1 MLKIIQHKIFLL
13 ACGTIVSVSAYAQQ
27 NLKLTYN
34 KPAENWNEALPIG
47 NGRLGAMVF
56 GGAIQ
61 EHLQLNEE
69 TIWAGEPGNNIPKNT
84 FDSIQKVRRLI
95 NENQFE
101 KAQDLTNKTFPRQA
115 PKNLNYGMPYQTMGD
130 LFLDFKGHENF
141 KNYTRNLD
149 IEKAIS
155 TVSYEVNGVI
165 FKREIFSSFA
175 DNVII
180 LKLSSNKKGSL
191 NFSINAS
198 TPHKINSI
206 FTEKNQLV
214 INGTSGS
221 VDNKIGKVKFK
232 TVAVPVLKGGKL
244 TSTKDKLE
252 ISNADEVIIY
262 VSIAT
267 NFKKYNDLSAN
278 PDARVSDYLNK
289 ALSKKY
295 NDELKAHVKKYQKY
309 FKRVSLN
316 LGTTE
321 QSKKTTDV
329 RIKEFGTSSDP
340 DLVALYF
347 QFGRYLLISSSQ
359 QGTQPAN
366 LQGIWNYQLN
376 PSWDSKYTV
385 NINTEMNYWPAEN
398 TNLSE
403 MHEPLFDMIQDL
415 SVTGQESAKEMYK
428 ARGWNMHHNTDLW
441 RITGVV
447 DGGFYGM
454 WPMGGA
460 WLTQHVWNHY
470 LYTGDKEFLKKNY
483 DALKGCALFYLD
495 VLQQDSSKKY
505 LVVSPSMSPEN
516 KYFKNVS
523 ITAGTTMDNQ
533 LVFDVFNNFINAS
546 KILNQDKNLSKEIK
560 IALSK
565 LPPMQIGQH
574 AQLQEWLTDMDRTDD
589 KHRHISHLYG
599 LFPSGQISPFRNP
612 DLAESA
618 KNSMIYRGD
627 KSTGW
632 SMGWKVN
639 WWARLLDGNRAFK
652 LISDQLTPAPMETQ
666 GQSGGTYPNLLDAH
680 PPFQIDGNFGCT
692 SGIAEMLLQSYDG
705 YIYLLPALP
714 DALPN
719 GSVKGLKARGGF
731 EIDMDWKNSKLTKL
745 NVKSTLGGNARI
757 RIAKD
762 LKLVTSRTSATNL
775 KKSTVN
781 TETQLMLAKGE
792 NSNEYYQ
799 VNSIKIPLKSNK
811 AELKNFP
818 VPETK
823 MFDFKTEKGG
833 IYLFTSY

>member
-1 MLKIIQHKIFLL
+1 MLKFIQYKIFSI
-13 ACGTIVSVSAYAQQ
+13 AFVSVFSVSVQAQQ
-27 NLKLTYN
+27 SLKLMYH

-47 NGRLGAMVF
+47 NGKLGAMVY
-56 GGAIQ
+56 GGASQ

-69 TIWAGEPGNNIPKNT
+69 TIWAGEPGNNVLKNT
-84 FDSIQKVRRLI
+84 FDSIQKIRKLL
-95 NENQFE
+95 NENKFQE
-101 KAQDLTNKTFPRQA
+101 AQNVSNRTYPRQA
-115 PKNLNYGMPYQTMGD
+115 PKDLNYGMPYQTMGD
-130 LFLDFKGHENF
+130 LFLNFKGHENF
-141 KNYTRNLD
+141 KNYTRTLD
-149 IEKAIS
+149 IEKAVS
-155 TVSYEVNGVI
+155 TVSYEVNGVT

-175 DNVII
+175 DHVIMI
-180 LKLSSNKKGSL
+180 KLSSSKKGSL

-198 TPHKINSI
+198 TPHLQKSI

-214 INGTSGS
+214 VSGTSGS
-221 VDNKIGKVKFK
+221 VDNKTGKINFK
-232 TVAVPVLKGGKL
+232 TVTIPVLKGGKL
-244 TSTKDKLE
+244 TSTKDQLD
-252 ISNADEVIIY
+252 ITGADEVVIY

-278 PDARVSDYLNK
+278 PDARVSEYLK
-289 ALSKKY
+289 SALTKKY
-295 NDELKAHVKKYQKY
+295 DTELKAHIEKYQKY
-309 FKRVSLN
+309 FNRVSLD
-316 LGTTE
+316 LGTTG
-321 QSKKTTDV
+321 QAKKTTDL
-329 RIKEFGTSSDP
+329 RIKEFGNSKDP

-359 QGTQPAN
+359 PGTQPAN

-376 PSWDSKYTV
+376 PAWDSKYTV

-415 SVTGQESAKEMYK
+415 SVTGQESAREMYH

-441 RITGVV
+441 RITGIV

-460 WLTQHVWNHY
+460 WLTQHLWNHY
-470 LYTGDKEFLKKNY
+470 LYTGDKEFLKKY
-483 DALKGCALFYLD
+483 YTALKGCALFYLD
-495 VLQQDSSKKY
+495 VLQQDPTKKY

-516 KYFKNVS
+516 TYMKSVG
-523 ITAGTTMDNQ
+523 ITSGTTMDNQ
-533 LVFDVFNNFINAS
+533 LVFDVFNNFIHAS
-546 KILNQDKNLSKEIK
+546 KILNEDQSLSDEVQS
-560 IALSK
+560 ALK
-565 LPPMQIGQH
+565 QLPPMQIGQH
-574 AQLQEWLTDMDRTDD
+574 AQLQEWLEDRDRTDD

-612 DLAESA
+612 DLTEAA
-618 KNSMIYRGD
+618 KNSLIYRGD

-652 LISDQLTPAPMETQ
+652 LISDQLTPAPMEGK

-705 YIYLLPALP
+705 CLYILPALP

-731 EIDMDWKNSKLTKL
+731 EVDIDWKDSKLTKL
-745 NVKSTLGGNARI
+745 VVKSALGGNARI
-757 RIAKD
+757 RI
-762 LKLVTSRTSATNL
+762 SRDTPIRTKANL
-775 KKSTVN
+775 
-781 TETQLMLAKGE
+781 QLARGE
-792 NSNEYYQ
+792 NPNEYYQ
-799 VNSIKIPLKSNK
+799 VNSIKTPLISEK
-811 AELKNFP
+811 AQLKGYP
-818 VPETK
+818 VPQTHV
-823 MFDFKTEKGG
+823 FDFETEKGG
-833 IYLFTSY
+833 TYIFLGK

>member
-13 ACGTIVSVSAYAQQ
+13 AFGTLISVVTQGQ

-34 KPAENWNEALPIG
+34 KPAESWNEALPIG
-47 NGRLGAMVF
+47 NGELGVMVF
-56 GGAIQ
+56 GGVSQ

-69 TIWAGEPGNNIPKNT
+69 TIWAGEPGNNVPKNT
-84 FDSIQKVRRLI
+84 FDSIQKIRKLLDQG
-95 NENQFE
+95 QFE
-101 KAQDLTNKTFPRQA
+101 EAQNLSNKTYPRNA

-141 KNYTRNLD
+141 QHYSRTLD

-155 TVSYEVNGVI
+155 TVSYEVNGVT
-165 FKREIFSSFA
+165 FKREIFTSFA
-175 DNVII
+175 SNVAVI
-180 LKLSSNKKGSL
+180 KLSSSKKGSL

-198 TPHKINSI
+198 TPHLTKSI

-221 VDNKIGKVKFK
+221 VDNKIGKINFK
-232 TVAVPVLKGGKL
+232 MVAFPVLKGGKL
-244 TSTKDKLE
+244 TSIENQLYV
-252 ISNADEVIIY
+252 SGADEVVIY

-267 NFKKYNDLSAN
+267 NFKKYNDISGN
-278 PDARVSDYLNK
+278 PDVKVSEYLK
-289 ALSKKY
+289 SALSKKY
-295 NDELKAHVKKYQKY
+295 DAELKAHIQKYQKY
-309 FKRVSLN
+309 FNRVSLN
-316 LGTTE
+316 LGTTG
-321 QSKKTTDV
+321 QAKKTTDV
-329 RIKEFGTSSDP
+329 RIKEFAHSKDP

-359 QGTQPAN
+359 PGTQPAN

-376 PSWDSKYTV
+376 PAWDSKYTV

-415 SVTGQESAKEMYK
+415 SVTGQESAKEMYH

-441 RITGVV
+441 RITGIV

-460 WLTQHVWNHY
+460 WLTQHLWNHY
-470 LYTGDKEFLKKNY
+470 LYTGDKEFLKKY
-483 DALKGCALFYLD
+483 YLPLKGSALFYLD
-495 VLQQDSSKKY
+495 ILQQDPSQKY

-516 KYFKNVS
+516 TYRKSVG

-546 KILNQDKNLSKEIK
+546 KILNEDKNLSDEVKS
-560 IALSK
+560 ALNN

-574 AQLQEWLTDMDRTDD
+574 AQLQEWLKDMDRTDD

-612 DLAESA
+612 DLTEAA

-639 WWARLLDGNRAFK
+639 WWARLLDGNQAFK
-652 LISDQLTPAPMETQ
+652 LISDQLSPVSMDAKD
-666 GQSGGTYPNLLDAH
+666 QSGGTYPNLLDAH

-705 YIYLLPALP
+705 YLYILPALP

-731 EIDMDWKNSKLTKL
+731 EVDIEWKNYKLTKL
-745 NVKSTLGGNARI
+745 VVKSVLGGNARI
-757 RIAKD
+757 RIARD
-762 LKLVTSRTSATNL
+762 IQLKSKISLTSAT
-775 KKSTVN
+775 
-781 TETQLMLAKGE
+781 GE
-792 NSNEYYQ
+792 NSNSYYQ
-799 VNSIKIPLKSNK
+799 VNAIKTPLVSDK
-811 AELKNFP
+811 AELKGFSI
-818 VPETK
+818 PETQV
-823 MFDFKTEKGG
+823 FDFDTVKGVT
-833 IYLFTSY
+833 YTFESK

>member
-13 ACGTIVSVSAYAQQ
+13 AFGTIISVSVHAQQ
-27 NLKLTYN
+27 NLKLIYN

-56 GGAIQ
+56 GGASK

-69 TIWAGEPGNNIPKNT
+69 TIWAGEPGNNVPKNT
-84 FDSIQKVRRLI
+84 FDSIQKIRRLL
-95 NENQFE
+95 NESKFQE
-101 KAQDLTNKTFPRQA
+101 AQNVSNRTYPRQA
-115 PKNLNYGMPYQTMGD
+115 PKDLNYGMPYQTMGD
-130 LFLDFKGHENF
+130 LFLDFKDHENF
-141 KNYTRNLD
+141 KNYNRTLD
-149 IEKAIS
+149 IEKAVS
-155 TVSYEVNGVI
+155 TVSYDVNGVI

-180 LKLSSNKKGSL
+180 IKLSSSKKGNL

-198 TPHKINSI
+198 TPHLQKSI
-206 FTEKNQLV
+206 FTENNQLV
-214 INGTSGS
+214 INGTNSS
-221 VDNKIGKVKFK
+221 VANKTGKINFK
-232 TVAVPVLKGGKL
+232 TVAFPVLKGGKL
-244 TSTKDKLE
+244 TSSKDKLE
-252 ISNADEVIIY
+252 ISGADEVVIY
-262 VSIAT
+262 ISIAT
-267 NFKKYNDLSAN
+267 NFKKYNDLSAS
-278 PDARVSDYLNK
+278 PDKRVSDYLQS
-289 ALSKKY
+289 ALNKKY
-295 NDELKAHVKKYQKY
+295 DAELKAHIEKYQKY
-309 FKRVSLN
+309 FKRVSLD

-321 QSKKTTDV
+321 QAKKTTDI

-359 QGTQPAN
+359 PGTQPAN
-366 LQGIWNYQLN
+366 LQGIWNYQLH
-376 PSWDSKYTV
+376 PAWDSKYTV

-403 MHEPLFDMIQDL
+403 MHGPLFDMIQDL
-415 SVTGQESAKEMYK
+415 SVTGQESAKEMYH

-441 RITGVV
+441 RITGIV

-460 WLTQHVWNHY
+460 WLTQHIWNHY

-483 DALKGCALFYLD
+483 AALKGCALFYLD
-495 VLQQDSSKKY
+495 VLQQDPTKQY

-516 KYFKNVS
+516 TYMKDVG

-546 KILNQDKNLSKEIK
+546 KILNEEQNLSYEVKL
-560 IALSK
+560 ALNK
-565 LPPMQIGQH
+565 LPPMQIGQY
-574 AQLQEWLTDMDRTDD
+574 AQLQEWLKDMDRTDD

-612 DLAESA
+612 DLTEAA
-618 KNSMIYRGD
+618 KNSMTYRGD

-652 LISDQLTPAPMETQ
+652 LISDQLTPAPIDNKGE
-666 GQSGGTYPNLLDAH
+666 SGGTYPNLLDAH

-705 YIYLLPALP
+705 YLYILPALP

-731 EIDMDWKNSKLTKL
+731 EIDIDWKNAQLTKL
-745 NVKSTLGGNARI
+745 VVKSTLGGNARI
-757 RIAKD
+757 RIAKGIA
-762 LKLVTSRTSATNL
+762 LKSKTNVKPAT
-775 KKSTVN
+775 
-781 TETQLMLAKGE
+781 GE
-792 NSNEYYQ
+792 NPNEYYQ
-799 VNSIKIPLKSNK
+799 INSIKTPLVSEK
-811 AELKNFP
+811 AQLKGYP
-818 VPETK
+818 VPETQV
-823 MFDFKTEKGG
+823 FDLSTEKGG
-833 IYLFTSY
+833 IYIFEGK

>member
-1 MLKIIQHKIFLL
+1 MLKLIQHKIFLL
-13 ACGTIVSVSAYAQQ
+13 ACGTVISVSIQAQQ

-47 NGRLGAMVF
+47 NGKLGAMVF
-56 GGAIQ
+56 GGASQ

-69 TIWAGEPGNNIPKNT
+69 TIWAGEPGNNVPKNT
-84 FDSIQKVRRLI
+84 LDSIQKIRKLL
-95 NENQFE
+95 NESKFQE
-101 KAQDLTNKTFPRQA
+101 AQNVSNRTYPRQA
-115 PKNLNYGMPYQTMGD
+115 PKDLNYGMPYQTMGD
-130 LFLDFKGHENF
+130 LFLDFKGHESF
-141 KNYTRNLD
+141 KNYKRTLD
-149 IEKAIS
+149 IEKAVS
-155 TVSYEVNGVI
+155 TVSYEVNGAT

-175 DNVII
+175 DNVIMI
-180 LKLSSNKKGSL
+180 KLSSSKKGSL

-198 TPHKINSI
+198 TPHLQKSI
-206 FTEKNQLV
+206 FTDKNQLV

-221 VDNKIGKVKFK
+221 VDNKIGKINFK
-232 TVAVPVLKGGKL
+232 TVTFPVLKGGKI
-244 TSTKDKLE
+244 TSSKDQLA
-252 ISNADEVIIY
+252 ISGADEVVIY

-267 NFKKYNDLSAN
+267 NFKKYNDLSGN
-278 PDARVSDYLNK
+278 PDARVSEYLQSALNK
-289 ALSKKY
+289 KY
-295 NDELKAHVKKYQKY
+295 DAELKAHIEKYQKY
-309 FKRVSLN
+309 FNRVSLN

-321 QSKKTTDV
+321 QAKKTTNI
-329 RIKEFGTSSDP
+329 RIKEFGTSNDP

-376 PSWDSKYTV
+376 PAWDSKYTV

-415 SVTGQESAKEMYK
+415 SVTGQESAKEIYH

-441 RITGVV
+441 RITGIV

-460 WLTQHVWNHY
+460 WLTQHIWNHY

-483 DALKGCALFYLD
+483 EALKGCALFYLD
-495 VLQQDSSKKY
+495 VLQQDPSKQY

-516 KYFKNVS
+516 TYMKGVG

-546 KILNQDKNLSKEIK
+546 KILNEDKNLSDEVKS
-560 IALSK
+560 ALNK

-574 AQLQEWLTDMDRTDD
+574 AQLQEWLKDIDRTDD

-612 DLAESA
+612 DLTEAA
-618 KNSMIYRGD
+618 KNSMTYRGD

-652 LISDQLTPAPMETQ
+652 LISDQLTPAPMETK

-705 YIYLLPALP
+705 YLYILPALP

-719 GSVKGLKARGGF
+719 GSIKGLKARGGF
-731 EIDMDWKNSKLTKL
+731 EIDIDWKNTKL
-745 NVKSTLGGNARI
+745 AKLVIKSTLGGNARI
-757 RIAKD
+757 RIAKEIN
-762 LKLVTSRTSATNL
+762 LKSKTNL
-775 KKSTVN
+775 KP
-781 TETQLMLAKGE
+781 AKGE

-799 VNSIKIPLKSNK
+799 VNAIKTPLISEK
-811 AELKNFP
+811 AQLKGYP
-818 VPETK
+818 VPETQA
-823 MFDFKTEKGG
+823 FDFDTEKGKTY
-833 IYLFTSY
+833 IFEVK

>member
-13 ACGTIVSVSAYAQQ
+13 VCGTVISVSVQAQQ

-47 NGRLGAMVF
+47 NGRLGAMIF
-56 GGAIQ
+56 GGASQ

-84 FDSIQKVRRLI
+84 FDSIQKIRKLL
-95 NENQFE
+95 NESKFE
-101 KAQDLTNKTFPRQA
+101 EAQNLSNRTYPRQA
-115 PKNLNYGMPYQTMGD
+115 PKDLNYGMPYQTMGD
-130 LFLDFKGHENF
+130 LFLNFKGHENF
-141 KNYTRNLD
+141 KNYNRTLD
-149 IEKAIS
+149 IEKAVS
-155 TVSYEVNGVI
+155 TVSYEVNGVT

-180 LKLSSNKKGSL
+180 IKLSSGKKGSL

-198 TPHKINSI
+198 TPHLQKSI
-206 FTEKNQLV
+206 FTENNQLV
-214 INGTSGS
+214 INGTSS
-221 VDNKIGKVKFK
+221 SKDNKTGKINFK
-232 TVAVPVLKGGKL
+232 TIAFPVLKGGKL
-244 TSTKDKLE
+244 TSSKDKLE
-252 ISNADEVIIY
+252 ISGADKVVIY

-278 PDARVSDYLNK
+278 PGARVSEYLQSVLNK
-289 ALSKKY
+289 KY
-295 NDELKAHVKKYQKY
+295 DTELKAHIEQYQKY
-309 FKRVSLN
+309 FKRVSLD

-321 QSKKTTDV
+321 QAKKTTDL
-329 RIKEFGTSSDP
+329 RIKEFGTSNDP

-347 QFGRYLLISSSQ
+347 QFGRYLLISSSRP
-359 QGTQPAN
+359 GTQPAN

-376 PSWDSKYTV
+376 PAWDSKYTV

-415 SVTGQESAKEMYK
+415 SVTGQESAKEMYH

-441 RITGVV
+441 RITGIV

-470 LYTGDKEFLKKNY
+470 LYSGDKDFLKKNY
-483 DALKGCALFYLD
+483 EALKGCALFYLD
-495 VLQQDSSKKY
+495 VLQQDPSQQY

-516 KYFKNVS
+516 TYVKNVGV
-523 ITAGTTMDNQ
+523 TAGTTMDNQ

-546 KILNQDKNLSKEIK
+546 KILNKDQNLSDQIQS
-560 IALSK
+560 ALGK

-574 AQLQEWLTDMDRTDD
+574 AQLQEWLKDMDKTDD

-599 LFPSGQISPFRNP
+599 LFPSGQISPLRNP
-612 DLAESA
+612 DLAEAA

-652 LISDQLTPAPMETQ
+652 LISDQLSPAPLDNKGE
-666 GQSGGTYPNLLDAH
+666 SGGTYPNLLDAH

-705 YIYLLPALP
+705 YLYILPALP
-714 DALPN
+714 DTLPD

-731 EIDMDWKNSKLTKL
+731 EIDIDWKNSKLTKL
-745 NVKSTLGGNARI
+745 VVRSALGGNARI
-757 RIAKD
+757 RLAKD
-762 LKLVTSRTSATNL
+762 IKFQSKTNW
-775 KKSTVN
+775 
-781 TETQLMLAKGE
+781 QLAKGE
-792 NSNEYYQ
+792 NPNGYYQ
-799 VNSIKIPLKSNK
+799 TNTIKKPLVSEK
-811 AELKNFP
+811 AQLKGFD
-818 VPETK
+818 VPETQI
-823 MFDFKTEKGG
+823 FDFNTKKGG
-833 IYLFTSY
+833 TYTFEVK

>member
-1 MLKIIQHKIFLL
+1 MLKIIQHKILLL
-13 ACGTIVSVSAYAQQ
+13 ACGTVISISVNAQQ
-27 NLKLTYN
+27 NLKLTYD

-47 NGRLGAMVF
+47 NGKLGAMIF
-56 GGAIQ
+56 GGTAQ

-84 FDSIQKVRRLI
+84 FDSIQKIRKLL
-95 NENQFE
+95 NESQFE
-101 KAQDLTNKTFPRQA
+101 EAQAVSNRTYPRQA

-130 LFLDFKGHENF
+130 LFINFKGHENF
-141 KNYTRNLD
+141 THYQRTLD
-149 IEKAIS
+149 IEKAVS
-155 TVSYEVNGVI
+155 TVTYKVKGVKY
-165 FKREIFSSFA
+165 KREIFSSLV

-180 LKLSSNKKGSL
+180 IKLTSSKRANL

-198 TPHKINSI
+198 SPHLQKAI
-206 FTEKNQLV
+206 FTQSNQLI

-221 VDNKIGKVKFK
+221 VDNKIGKIKFK
-232 TVAVPVLKGGKL
+232 TVAVPVIRGGKVTSSKDRL
-244 TSTKDKLE
+244 T
-252 ISNADEVIIY
+252 ISGADEVMIY
-262 VSIAT
+262 VSTAT
-267 NFKKYNDLSAN
+267 NFKKYDDLSDN
-278 PDARVSDYLNK
+278 PHTKVAEYLNK
-289 ALSKKY
+289 ALKKNY
-295 NDELKAHVKKYQKY
+295 NEELKAHIEKYQKY
-309 FKRVSLN
+309 FNRVSLN
-316 LGTTE
+316 LGKTD
-321 QSKKTTDV
+321 QIKKTTDV
-329 RIKEFGTSSDP
+329 RIREFGTSSDP

-359 QGTQPAN
+359 QGSQPAN

-376 PSWDSKYTV
+376 PAWDSKYTV

-415 SVTGQESAKEMYK
+415 SMTGQESAKEMYH

-441 RITGVV
+441 RITGIV

-470 LYTGDKEFLKKNY
+470 LYTGDKEFLQKNY
-483 DALKGCALFYLD
+483 EALKGCALFYLD
-495 VLQQDSSKKY
+495 VLQPDPSGKY

-516 KYFKNVS
+516 TYLKGVG

-546 KILNQDKNLSKEIK
+546 RILNEDQTLSDEVKT
-560 IALSK
+560 ALDK

-574 AQLQEWLTDMDRTDD
+574 AQLQEWLQDMDKTTD

-612 DLAESA
+612 DLTEAA
-618 KNSMIYRGD
+618 KNSMTYRGD

-652 LISDQLTPAPMETQ
+652 LISDQLTPAPMETK

-705 YIYLLPALP
+705 CLYILPALP
-714 DALPN
+714 EALPN
-719 GSVKGLKARGGF
+719 GSIKGLKARGGF
-731 EIDMDWKNSKLTKL
+731 EIDIDWEDSKLSKL
-745 NVKSTLGGNARI
+745 VIKSTLGGNARI
-757 RIAKD
+757 RVAKD
-762 LKLVTSRTSATNL
+762 IQFKSKL
-775 KKSTVN
+775 
-781 TETQLMLAKGE
+781 TEASGE
-792 NSNEYYQ
+792 NPNEYYQ
-799 VNSIKIPLKSNK
+799 VNTIKTPLISEK
-811 AELKNFP
+811 AELIGYV
-818 VPETK
+818 VPETQI
-823 MFDFKTEKGG
+823 FDVDTKAGKTYTFSVK
-833 IYLFTSY
+833 

>member
-1 MLKIIQHKIFLL
+1 MFKIIQHKILLL
-13 ACGTIVSVSAYAQQ
+13 ACGTIISVSVQAQQ
-27 NLKLTYN
+27 NLKLIYN
-34 KPAENWNEALPIG
+34 RPAENWNEALPIG
-47 NGRLGAMVF
+47 NGKLGAMVF
-56 GGAIQ
+56 GGASQ

-69 TIWAGEPGNNIPKNT
+69 TIWAGEPGNNVPKNT
-84 FDSIQKVRRLI
+84 FDSIQEIRRLL
-95 NENQFE
+95 NDGQFE
-101 KAQDLTNKTFPRQA
+101 EAQNVSNRTYPRQA
-115 PKNLNYGMPYQTMGD
+115 PKDLNYGMPYQTMGD

-141 KNYTRNLD
+141 KNYKRTLD

-155 TVSYEVNGVI
+155 TVSYEVNGVT

-180 LKLSSNKKGSL
+180 IKLSSSKKGSL
-191 NFSINAS
+191 HFCINAS
-198 TPHKINSI
+198 TPHLQKSI
-206 FTEKNQLV
+206 FTDKNQLV

-221 VDNKIGKVKFK
+221 VDNKTGKINFK
-232 TVAVPVLKGGKL
+232 TVAFPVLKGGKL
-244 TSTKDKLE
+244 TSSKDKLD
-252 ISNADEVIIY
+252 ISGADEVVIY

-267 NFKKYNDLSAN
+267 NFKKYNDISAN
-278 PDARVSDYLNK
+278 PDARVSEYLQS

-295 NDELKAHVKKYQKY
+295 DTELKAHIEKYQKY
-309 FKRVSLN
+309 FKRVNLN

-321 QSKKTTDV
+321 QAKKTTDT
-329 RIKEFGTSSDP
+329 RIKEFGTSDDP

-376 PSWDSKYTV
+376 PAWDSKYTV

-403 MHEPLFDMIQDL
+403 MHEPLFEMIQDL
-415 SVTGQESAKEMYK
+415 SVTGQESAKEMYH
-428 ARGWNMHHNTDLW
+428 ARGWNVHHNTDLW
-441 RITGVV
+441 RITGIV

-460 WLTQHVWNHY
+460 WLTQHIWNHY
-470 LYTGDKEFLKKNY
+470 LYTGNKDFLKKNY
-483 DALKGCALFYLD
+483 QVLKGCALFYLD
-495 VLQQDSSKKY
+495 VLQQDPSKQY

-516 KYFKNVS
+516 TYMKGVG

-546 KILNQDKNLSKEIK
+546 KILNEDINLSDKVKSALKK
-560 IALSK
+560 I
-565 LPPMQIGQH
+565 PPMQIGQH
-574 AQLQEWLTDMDRTDD
+574 TQLQEWLKDMDRTDD
-589 KHRHISHLYG
+589 QHRHISHLYG

-612 DLAESA
+612 ELAEAA

-652 LISDQLTPAPMETQ
+652 LISDQLSPAPLEAK

-692 SGIAEMLLQSYDG
+692 SGITEMLLQSYDG
-705 YIYLLPALP
+705 YIYILPALP

-731 EIDMDWKNSKLTKL
+731 EIDIDWKNSKLTKL
-745 NVKSTLGGNARI
+745 VIKSALGGNARI
-757 RIAKD
+757 RIAKEIN
-762 LKLVTSRTSATNL
+762 LKSETNL
-775 KKSTVN
+775 KP
-781 TETQLMLAKGE
+781 AKGE

-799 VNSIKIPLKSNK
+799 VNTIKTPLISEK
-811 AELKNFP
+811 AQLKGYAD
-818 VPETK
+818 PETQV
-823 MFDFKTEKGG
+823 FDFNTEKGG
-833 IYLFTSY
+833 TYTFEVK

>member
-1 MLKIIQHKIFLL
+1 MTSSKIAFFIV
-13 ACGTIVSVSAYAQQ
+13 GTLISISVNAQQ
-27 NLKLTYN
+27 NLKLTYS

-47 NGRLGAMVF
+47 NGKLGAMVF
-56 GGAIQ
+56 GGVIQ

-69 TIWAGEPGNNIPKNT
+69 TIWAGEPGNNVPKNT
-84 FDSIQKVRRLI
+84 FDSIQKIRKLL
-95 NENQFE
+95 NENKFE
-101 KAQDLTNKTFPRQA
+101 DAQNLSNKTYPRQA
-115 PKNLNYGMPYQTMGD
+115 PKDLNYGMPYQTMGD

-141 KNYTRNLD
+141 KNYYRTLD
-149 IEKAIS
+149 IEKAIT
-155 TVSYEVNGVI
+155 TVSYEAEGAT
-165 FKREIFSSFA
+165 FRREIFSSLA

-180 LKLSSNKKGSL
+180 IKLSSSKKGSL
-191 NFSINAS
+191 SFNINAS
-198 TPHKINSI
+198 SPHLKKSI
-206 FTEKNQLV
+206 FTEKNQLA

-221 VDNKIGKVKFK
+221 ADNKTGKINFK
-232 TVAVPVLKGGKL
+232 TVVLPVLKGGKL
-244 TSTKDKLE
+244 SSEENQLQ
-252 ISNADEVIIY
+252 ISGADEVVIY

-267 NFKKYNDLSAN
+267 NFKKYNDLTGN
-278 PDARVSDYLNK
+278 PDARVSDYLK
-289 ALSKKY
+289 SALNKKY
-295 NDELKAHVKKYQKY
+295 DAELKAHIEKYQKY
-309 FKRVSLN
+309 FKRVSLDF
-316 LGTTE
+316 GTTD
-321 QSKKTTDV
+321 QAKKTTDI

-359 QGTQPAN
+359 PGTQPAN

-376 PSWDSKYTV
+376 PAWNSKYTV

-403 MHEPLFDMIQDL
+403 MHEPLFDMIEDL
-415 SVTGQESAKEMYK
+415 AVTGQESAKKMYH

-441 RITGVV
+441 RITGIV

-470 LYTGDKEFLKKNY
+470 LYTGDKAFLKKHY
-483 DALKGCALFYLD
+483 DALKGATLFYLD
-495 VLQQDSSKKY
+495 VLQPDPSRQY
-505 LVVSPSMSPEN
+505 LVISPSMSPEN
-516 KYFKNVS
+516 TYMKSVG

-546 KILNQDKNLSKEIK
+546 KALNKDEKLSDEVKL
-560 IALSK
+560 ALSK

-574 AQLQEWLTDMDRTDD
+574 GQLQEWLKDMDRTND

-599 LFPSGQISPFRNP
+599 LFPSGQISPFRNA
-612 DLAESA
+612 DLAEAA

-652 LISDQLTPAPMETQ
+652 LISDQLTPAPMESK

-705 YIYLLPALP
+705 YLYLLPALP

-745 NVKSTLGGNARI
+745 SMKSTLGGNARI
-757 RIAKD
+757 RIANDIQLQSK
-762 LKLVTSRTSATNL
+762 
-775 KKSTVN
+775 
-781 TETQLMLAKGE
+781 TQLNLAKGE
-792 NSNEYYQ
+792 NPNKYYE
-799 VNSIKIPLKSNK
+799 VNSIKNPLKSDD
-811 AELKNFP
+811 AEMKGFQ
-818 VPETK
+818 VKETQL
-823 MFDFKTEKGG
+823 FDFATEKGKTY
-833 IYLFTSY
+833 IFEVR

>member
-1 MLKIIQHKIFLL
+1 MHYLKSGTLITLAFLS
-13 ACGTIVSVSAYAQQ
+13 GFSALQAQQ
-27 NLKLTYN
+27 NLKLFYN

-47 NGRLGAMVF
+47 NGKLGAMVY

-69 TIWAGEPGNNIPKNT
+69 TIWAGEPGNNVPKNT
-84 FDSIQKVRRLI
+84 FDSIQKIRKLL
-95 NENQFE
+95 NENQFQE
-101 KAQDLTNKTFPRQA
+101 AQNVSNRTYPRQA

-141 KNYTRNLD
+141 KNYNRSLD

-155 TVSYEVNGVI
+155 TVSYEVNGVK
-165 FKREIFSSFA
+165 FTREIFSSFA
-175 DNVII
+175 DNVIMI
-180 LKLSSNKKGSL
+180 KLSSSKKGSL
-191 NFSINAS
+191 HFSINAS

-214 INGTSGS
+214 INGTSS
-221 VDNKIGKVKFK
+221 AIDNKEGKINFK

-244 TSTKDKLE
+244 TSSKDKLE
-252 ISNADEVIIY
+252 ITDADEVIIY

-267 NFKKYNDLSAN
+267 NFKKYNDLSGN
-278 PDARVSDYLNK
+278 PDARVSEHLNS
-289 ALSKKY
+289 ALHKKY
-295 NDELKAHVKKYQKY
+295 AAELKSHVEKYQKY
-309 FKRVSLN
+309 FKRVSLD
-316 LGTTE
+316 LGSNA

-329 RIKEFGTSSDP
+329 RIKEFGKTSDP

-359 QGTQPAN
+359 PGTQPAN

-376 PSWDSKYTV
+376 PAWDSKYTV

-415 SVTGQESAKEMYK
+415 SVTGQESAKEMYH

-441 RITGVV
+441 RITGIV

-460 WLTQHVWNHY
+460 WLTQHIWNHY
-470 LYTGDKEFLKKNY
+470 LYTGDKDFLRKNY
-483 DALKGCALFYLD
+483 EILKGISLFYLD
-495 VLQQDSSKKY
+495 VLQQDPSKKY

-516 KYFKNVS
+516 TYMKGVG

-546 KILNQDKNLSKEIK
+546 KILNQDAQLSNEIK
-560 IALSK
+560 TALAK

-574 AQLQEWLTDMDRTDD
+574 AQLQEWLIDMDKTTD

-612 DLAESA
+612 DLTEAA

-652 LISDQLTPAPMETQ
+652 LISDQLSPAPMEEK
-666 GQSGGTYPNLLDAH
+666 GQAGGTYPNLLDAH

-705 YIYLLPALP
+705 YLYLLPALP

-731 EIDMDWKNSKLTKL
+731 EIDLDWKDSKLTQFTI
-745 NVKSTLGGNARI
+745 KSTLGGNARI
-757 RIAKD
+757 RIAKN
-762 LKLVTSRTSATNL
+762 LNL
-775 KKSTVN
+775 KSKTVLN
-781 TETQLMLAKGE
+781 SAKGE
-792 NSNEYYQ
+792 NTNEYYQ
-799 VNSIKIPLKSNK
+799 VNSIKNPLKSDK
-811 AELKNFP
+811 AELKGFP
-818 VPETK
+818 IPETEL
-823 MFDFKTEKGG
+823 FDFKTEKDGV
-833 IYLFTSY
+833 YRFEVK

>member
-1 MLKIIQHKIFLL
+1 MLKTIQHKIFLL
-13 ACGTIVSVSAYAQQ
+13 AFGAVISISVQAQQ

-56 GGAIQ
+56 GGASQ

-69 TIWAGEPGNNIPKNT
+69 TIWAGEPGNNVPKNT
-84 FDSIQKVRRLI
+84 FDSIQKIRRLL
-95 NENQFE
+95 NESKFE
-101 KAQDLTNKTFPRQA
+101 EAQNLSNKTYPRAA
-115 PKNLNYGMPYQTMGD
+115 PKDLNYGMPYQTMGD

-141 KNYTRNLD
+141 KNYTRTLD
-149 IEKAIS
+149 IEKALN
-155 TVSYEVNGVI
+155 TVSYEVNGVT
-165 FKREIFSSFA
+165 FKREIFSSFV
-175 DNVII
+175 DNVIVI
-180 LKLSSNKKGSL
+180 KLSSSKKGSL

-198 TPHKINSI
+198 TPHLKKSI

-214 INGTSGS
+214 ITGTSGS
-221 VDNKIGKVKFK
+221 VDNKIGKINFK

-244 TSTKDKLE
+244 TSTQDQLN
-252 ISNADEVIIY
+252 ISGADEVVIY

-267 NFKKYNDLSAN
+267 NFKKYNDISGN
-278 PDARVSDYLNK
+278 PDAKVSEYLQSVLNK
-289 ALSKKY
+289 KY
-295 NDELKAHVKKYQKY
+295 DIELKAHIEKYQKY
-309 FKRVSLN
+309 FKRVSLD

-321 QSKKTTDV
+321 QAKKTTDV
-329 RIKEFGTSSDP
+329 RIKEFATSKDP

-376 PSWDSKYTV
+376 PAWDSKYTV

-415 SVTGQESAKEMYK
+415 SVTGQESAKEMYH

-441 RITGVV
+441 RITGIV

-460 WLTQHVWNHY
+460 WLTQHLWNHY
-470 LYTGDKEFLKKNY
+470 LYTGDKEFLKKY
-483 DALKGCALFYLD
+483 YPALKGSALFYLD
-495 VLQQDSSKKY
+495 VLQQDPSKKY

-516 KYFKNVS
+516 TYMNSVG

-533 LVFDVFNNFINAS
+533 LVFDVFNNFISAS
-546 KILNQDKNLSKEIK
+546 KVLNEDKNLSDEVKTV
-560 IALSK
+560 LNK

-574 AQLQEWLTDMDRTDD
+574 AQLQEWLKDMDRTDD

-612 DLAESA
+612 DLSEAA
-618 KNSMIYRGD
+618 KNSMTYRGD

-652 LISDQLTPAPMETQ
+652 LISDQLTPAPMETK

-705 YIYLLPALP
+705 YLYILPALP
-714 DALPN
+714 NALPN
-719 GSVKGLKARGGF
+719 GNIKGLKARGGF
-731 EIDMDWKNSKLTKL
+731 EIDIEWKNSQLTKL
-745 NVKSTLGGNARI
+745 TIKSTLGGNCRI
-757 RIAKD
+757 RIAKNI
-762 LKLVTSRTSATNL
+762 NL
-775 KKSTVN
+775 KSKAQLKNST
-781 TETQLMLAKGE
+781 GE
-792 NSNEYYQ
+792 NPNEYYQ
-799 VNSIKIPLKSNK
+799 VNAIKIPLVSEK
-811 AELKNFP
+811 AELKGFP
-818 VPETK
+818 VPETR
-823 MFDFKTEKGG
+823 MFDFNTEKNKTYVFE
-833 IYLFTSY
+833 IK

>member
-13 ACGTIVSVSAYAQQ
+13 ACGTLISVSCFAQQ
-27 NLKLTYN
+27 NLKLSYN
-34 KPAENWNEALPIG
+34 KSAENWNEALPIG

-56 GGAIQ
+56 GGAVQ

-95 NENQFE
+95 NEGQFE
-101 KAQDLTNKTFPRQA
+101 KAQDLTNKTYPRQA
-115 PKNLNYGMPYQTMGD
+115 PKDLNYGMPYQTMGD

-141 KNYTRNLD
+141 KNYNRTLD
-149 IEKAIS
+149 IEKAVS
-155 TVSYEVNGVI
+155 TVSYEVNGVT

-175 DNVII
+175 DNVIMV
-180 LKLSSNKKGSL
+180 KLTSSKKGSL
-191 NFSINAS
+191 NFNINAS
-198 TPHKINSI
+198 TPHLINSI
-206 FTEKNQLV
+206 FTEKNKLV

-221 VDNKIGKVKFK
+221 VDNKAGKIKFK
-232 TVAVPVLKGGKL
+232 TVAFPVLKGGKL

-252 ISNADEVIIY
+252 IANSDEVVIY

-267 NFKKYNDLSAN
+267 NFKKYNDLSGD
-278 PDARVSDYLNK
+278 PDARVSEYLNK

-295 NDELKAHVKKYQKY
+295 NDELKAHVEKYQKY
-309 FKRVSLN
+309 FKRVSLD
-316 LGTTE
+316 LGTTD
-321 QSKKTTDV
+321 QAKKTTDI
-329 RIKEFGTSSDP
+329 RIREFGNSQEP

-376 PSWDSKYTV
+376 PAWDSKYTV

-415 SVTGQESAKEMYK
+415 SVTGQESANEMYK

-441 RITGVV
+441 RITGIV

-470 LYTGDKEFLKKNY
+470 LYSGDKEFLKKNY
-483 DALKGCALFYLD
+483 EALKGCALFYLD
-495 VLQQDSSKKY
+495 VLQQDPSKKY

-546 KILNQDKNLSKEIK
+546 KILNQDKNLSDEVQS
-560 IALSK
+560 ALSK

-574 AQLQEWLTDMDRTDD
+574 GQLQEWLTDMDKTDD

-612 DLAESA
+612 DLTAAA

-652 LISDQLTPAPMETQ
+652 LISDQLTPAPLETK

-705 YIYLLPALP
+705 SLYILPALP

-745 NVKSTLGGNARI
+745 VVKSTLGGNARI
-757 RIAKD
+757 RVAKD
-762 LKLVTSRTSATNL
+762 LNL
-775 KKSTVN
+775 KSKTN
-781 TETQLMLAKGE
+781 FALAKGE
-792 NSNEYYQ
+792 NSNEYYL
-799 VNSIKIPLKSNK
+799 VNATKMPLKSEK
-811 AELKNFP
+811 ANLQGFI
-818 VPETK
+818 VPETD
-823 MFDFKTEKGG
+823 MFDFKTKKGG
-833 IYLFTSY
+833 VYTFEIK

>member
-1 MLKIIQHKIFLL
+1 MIKNIQHKILIL
-13 ACGTIVSVSAYAQQ
+13 ACGTMISVSVQGQQ
-27 NLKLTYN
+27 NLKLNYN

-47 NGRLGAMVF
+47 NGKLGAMVF

-69 TIWAGEPGNNIPKNT
+69 TIWAGEPGNNVPKNT
-84 FDSIQKVRRLI
+84 FDSIQKVRKLI
-95 NENQFE
+95 NEGKVE
-101 KAQDLTNKTFPRQA
+101 EAQKLTNATYPRQA
-115 PKNLNYGMPYQTMGD
+115 PANLNYGMPYQTMGD

-141 KNYTRNLD
+141 KNYNRTLD

-155 TVSYEVNGVI
+155 TVSYEVNGVT

-175 DNVII
+175 DNVIMV
-180 LKLSSNKKGSL
+180 KLSSTKKGSL
-191 NFSINAS
+191 NFSLNAS
-198 TPHKINSI
+198 TPHKINSV

-214 INGTSGS
+214 INGTSS
-221 VDNKIGKVKFK
+221 SIDNKTGKINFK
-232 TVAVPVLKGGKL
+232 TVALPVLKGGKL
-244 TSTKDKLE
+244 TSSKDKLE
-252 ISNADEVIIY
+252 IAGADEVVIY

-267 NFKKYNDLSAN
+267 NFKKYNDLSGN
-278 PDARVSDYLNK
+278 PDAKVTENLNK

-295 NDELKAHVKKYQKY
+295 NAELKAHVENYQKY
-309 FKRVSLN
+309 FKRVNLD
-316 LGTTE
+316 LGTSE
-321 QSKKTTDV
+321 QAKKTTDI
-329 RIKEFGTSSDP
+329 RIKEFGNSSDP

-359 QGTQPAN
+359 PGTQPAN

-403 MHEPLFDMIQDL
+403 MHEPLFDMVQDL

-470 LYTGDKEFLKKNY
+470 LYTGDKVFLKKNY
-483 DALKGCALFYLD
+483 EALKGAALFYVD
-495 VLQQDSSKKY
+495 VLQKDPSGKY

-516 KYFKNVS
+516 KYVKDVS

-546 KILNQDKNLSKEIK
+546 KILNQDTSLSNEVKT
-560 IALSK
+560 ALNQ

-574 AQLQEWLTDMDRTDD
+574 GQLQEWMKDMDRTDD

-599 LFPSGQISPFRNP
+599 LFPSGQISPFRNS
-612 DLAESA
+612 DLTEAA

-652 LISDQLTPAPMETQ
+652 LISDQLTPAPMETK
-666 GQSGGTYPNLLDAH
+666 GQAGGTYPNLLDAH

-705 YIYLLPALP
+705 YLYILPALP

-731 EIDMDWKNSKLTKL
+731 EIDIDWKNSKLTKL
-745 NVKSTLGGNARI
+745 VVKSALGGNARI
-757 RIAKD
+757 RVVKN
-762 LKLVTSRTSATNL
+762 LNL
-775 KKSTVN
+775 KSKTVL
-781 TETQLMLAKGE
+781 TSAKGE

-799 VNSIKIPLKSNK
+799 VNSIKTPLKSDK
-811 AELKNFP
+811 AMLKGFAI
-818 VPETK
+818 PETK
-823 MFDFKTEKGG
+823 MLDFKTDKGG
-833 IYLFTSY
+833 VYSFEVK

>member
-1 MLKIIQHKIFLL
+1 MIKNIQHKIFLL
-13 ACGTIVSVSAYAQQ
+13 ACGTIISVSVQAQQ

-69 TIWAGEPGNNIPKNT
+69 TIWAGEPGNNVPKNT
-84 FDSIQKVRRLI
+84 FDSIQKVRKLL
-95 NENQFE
+95 NEGQFE
-101 KAQDLTNKTFPRQA
+101 KAQDLTNKTYPRTA
-115 PKNLNYGMPYQTMGD
+115 PKDLNYGMPYQTMGD

-141 KNYTRNLD
+141 KNYSRTLD
-149 IEKAIS
+149 IERAIS
-155 TVSYEVNGVI
+155 TVSYDVNGVTYR
-165 FKREIFSSFA
+165 REIFSSFA
-175 DNVII
+175 DNVIMI
-180 LKLSSNKKGSL
+180 KMTSSKKGSL

-221 VDNKIGKVKFK
+221 VDNKIGKIKFK
-232 TVAVPVLKGGKL
+232 TVVIPVLKGGK
-244 TSTKDKLE
+244 SSSSKDKLD
-252 ISNADEVIIY
+252 IVNADEVIIY

-278 PDARVSDYLNK
+278 PDTRVSEYLNK

-295 NDELKAHVKKYQKY
+295 NDELKAHVEKYQKY
-309 FKRVSLN
+309 FKRVNLD
-316 LGTTE
+316 LGTTD

-329 RIKEFGTSSDP
+329 RIKEFGNTSDP

-483 DALKGCALFYLD
+483 QVLKGCALFYLD
-495 VLQQDSSKKY
+495 VLQQDPSGKY

-523 ITAGTTMDNQ
+523 LTAGTTMDNQ

-546 KILNQDKNLSKEIK
+546 KILNEDAQLSNEVKT
-560 IALSK
+560 ALSQ

-612 DLAESA
+612 DLTEAA
-618 KNSMIYRGD
+618 KNSMTYRGD

-652 LISDQLTPAPMETQ
+652 LISDQLTPAPMENK

-705 YIYLLPALP
+705 YIYILPALP
-714 DALPN
+714 DALQN

-731 EIDMDWKNSKLTKL
+731 EIDIDWKNSKLTKL
-745 NVKSTLGGNARI
+745 VVKSALGGNARI

-762 LKLVTSRTSATNL
+762 LNLQSKTNF
-775 KKSTVN
+775 T
-781 TETQLMLAKGE
+781 LAKGE
-792 NSNEYYQ
+792 NSNQYYQ
-799 VNSIKIPLKSNK
+799 INTIKTPLISEK
-811 AELKNFP
+811 AELKGFAI
-818 VPETK
+818 PETQV
-823 MFDFKTEKGG
+823 FDFDTKRGEAYTFVVK
-833 IYLFTSY
+833 

>member
-1 MLKIIQHKIFLL
+1 MIRSKITFFIV
-13 ACGTIVSVSAYAQQ
+13 GTVLSISVHAQQ
-27 NLKLTYN
+27 NLKLAYN

-47 NGRLGAMVF
+47 NGKLGAMVF

-69 TIWAGEPGNNIPKNT
+69 TIWAGEPGNNVPKNT

-95 NENQFE
+95 NEGQFE
-101 KAQDLTNKTFPRQA
+101 KAQDLTNKTYPRTA
-115 PKNLNYGMPYQTMGD
+115 PKDLNYGMPYQTMGD
-130 LFLDFKGHENF
+130 LFLDFKGHENS
-141 KNYTRNLD
+141 KNYNRSLD
-149 IEKAIS
+149 IEKAVS
-155 TVSYEVNGVI
+155 TVSYDINGVT

-175 DNVII
+175 DNVIMI
-180 LKLSSNKKGSL
+180 KLTSSKKGSL
-191 NFSINAS
+191 NFNITAS
-198 TPHKINSI
+198 TPHLKKSI
-206 FTEKNQLV
+206 FTEKNQLI

-221 VDNKIGKVKFK
+221 VDNKIGKINFK
-232 TVAVPVLKGGKL
+232 TIALPVLKGGKL
-244 TSTKDKLE
+244 TSTKDQLN
-252 ISNADEVIIY
+252 ITGADEVIIY

-267 NFKKYNDLSAN
+267 NFKKYNDLSGN
-278 PDARVSDYLNK
+278 PDARVSDYLK
-289 ALSKKY
+289 SALNKKY
-295 NDELKAHVKKYQKY
+295 DAELKAHIDQYQKY
-309 FKRVSLN
+309 FKRVSLD
-316 LGTTE
+316 LGTNE
-321 QSKKTTDV
+321 QAKKTTDI
-329 RIKEFGTSSDP
+329 RIKEFGNSSDP

-366 LQGIWNYQLN
+366 LQGIWNHQLN
-376 PSWDSKYTV
+376 PAWDSKYTV

-415 SVTGQESAKEMYK
+415 SVTGQESAKEMYH

-483 DALKGCALFYLD
+483 EALKGCALFYLD
-495 VLQQDSSKKY
+495 VLQQDVSKKY

-546 KILNQDKNLSKEIK
+546 KALNQDKVLSDEIK
-560 IALSK
+560 LALSK

-574 AQLQEWLTDMDRTDD
+574 NQLQEWLIDMDRTDD

-599 LFPSGQISPFRNP
+599 LFPSGQISPFRNAN
-612 DLAESA
+612 LAEAA

-652 LISDQLTPAPMETQ
+652 LISDQLTPAPLDNKGE
-666 GQSGGTYPNLLDAH
+666 SGGTYPNLLDAH

-745 NVKSTLGGNARI
+745 TIKSVLGGHARI
-757 RIAKD
+757 RLAKD
-762 LKLVTSRTSATNL
+762 IQLKSKTNFM
-775 KKSTVN
+775 T
-781 TETQLMLAKGE
+781 AKGE
-792 NSNEYYQ
+792 NPNEYYQ
-799 VNSIKIPLKSNK
+799 VNSIKTPLKSDK
-811 AELKNFP
+811 AEMKGFA
-818 VPETK
+818 VTETQL
-823 MFDFKTEKGG
+823 FDFTTEKGKTY
-833 IYLFTSY
+833 IFEVK

>member
-1 MLKIIQHKIFLL
+1 MLKTIHQKIFLL
-13 ACGTIVSVSAYAQQ
+13 ACGTMISVSVQAQQ
-27 NLKLTYN
+27 SLKLIYN

-47 NGRLGAMVF
+47 NGKLGAMIF
-56 GGAIQ
+56 GGALQ

-69 TIWAGEPGNNIPKNT
+69 TIWAGEPGNNVPKNT
-84 FDSIQKVRRLI
+84 FDSIQKIRKLL
-95 NENQFE
+95 NDGQYEQ
-101 KAQDLTNKTFPRQA
+101 AQKLSNATYPRQA

-141 KNYTRNLD
+141 KNYNRTLD

-155 TVSYEVNGVI
+155 TVSYEVNGVT
-165 FKREIFSSFA
+165 FKREIFSSLA
-175 DNVII
+175 DNVIMI
-180 LKLSSNKKGSL
+180 KLSSNQKGSL

-198 TPHKINSI
+198 TPHLQKSI
-206 FTEKNQLV
+206 FTEKNQLI

-221 VDNKIGKVKFK
+221 VDNKIGKINFK
-232 TVAVPVLKGGKL
+232 TIAFPVLKGGKL
-244 TSTKDKLE
+244 TSTKDKLD
-252 ISNADEVIIY
+252 ISGADEVIIY

-267 NFKKYNDLSAN
+267 NFKKYNDISGN
-278 PDARVSDYLNK
+278 PDARVSEYLKSALNK
-289 ALSKKY
+289 KY
-295 NDELKAHVKKYQKY
+295 DDELKAHIAKYQKY
-309 FKRVSLN
+309 FKRVSLD

-321 QSKKTTDV
+321 QTKKTTDI

-366 LQGIWNYQLN
+366 LQGIWNDKLN
-376 PSWDSKYTV
+376 PAWDSKYTV

-415 SVTGQESAKEMYK
+415 SVTGQESAKEMYH
-428 ARGWNMHHNTDLW
+428 ARGWNTHHNTDLW
-441 RITGVV
+441 RITGIV

-460 WLTQHVWNHY
+460 WLTQHIWNHY

-483 DALKGCALFYLD
+483 NPLRECALFFLD
-495 VLQQDSSKKY
+495 VLQKDPSGKY
-505 LVVSPSMSPEN
+505 VVVSPSMSPEN
-516 KYFKNVS
+516 TYLNNVG

-533 LVFDVFNNFINAS
+533 LVFDVFNNFIHAS
-546 KILNQDKNLSKEIK
+546 KILNEDKDLSDEVKL
-560 IALSK
+560 ALSK

-574 AQLQEWLTDMDRTDD
+574 AQLQEWLKDMDRTDD

-599 LFPSGQISPFRNP
+599 LFPSGQISPFRNS
-612 DLAESA
+612 DLTEAA
-618 KNSMIYRGD
+618 KNSMTYRGD

-652 LISDQLTPAPMETQ
+652 LISDQLTPAPMESQ

-705 YIYLLPALP
+705 YLYILPALP

-731 EIDMDWKNSKLTKL
+731 EIDIDWKNSKLTKL
-745 NVKSTLGGNARI
+745 VVKSTLGGNARI
-757 RIAKD
+757 RIAKGIE
-762 LKLVTSRTSATNL
+762 LLASKTSAS
-775 KKSTVN
+775 KA
-781 TETQLMLAKGE
+781 QLRLANGE

-799 VNSIKIPLKSNK
+799 VNPIKAPIISEKAQLKGY
-811 AELKNFP
+811 P
-818 VPETK
+818 IPETQLL
-823 MFDFKTEKGG
+823 DFSTETGKTYIFEVK
-833 IYLFTSY
+833 

>member
-1 MLKIIQHKIFLL
+1 MLKIIQHKICLL
-13 ACGTIVSVSAYAQQ
+13 AYGTVISVSVHAQQ
-27 NLKLTYN
+27 NLKLIYN

-56 GGAIQ
+56 GGVSQ

-69 TIWAGEPGNNIPKNT
+69 TIWAGEPGNNVPRNT
-84 FDSIQKVRRLI
+84 FDSIRKIRKLL
-95 NENQFE
+95 NESQFE
-101 KAQDLTNKTFPRQA
+101 EAQNVSNRTYPRSA
-115 PKNLNYGMPYQTMGD
+115 PKDLNYGMPYQTMGD
-130 LFLDFKGHENF
+130 LFLDFKDHENF
-141 KNYTRNLD
+141 KNYHRELD
-149 IEKAIS
+149 IEKAVS
-155 TVSYEVNGVI
+155 SVSYEVNGVI

-175 DNVII
+175 DNVIMI
-180 LKLSSNKKGSL
+180 KLSSSKKGSL

-198 TPHKINSI
+198 TPHLKKSV

-214 INGTSGS
+214 ITGTSSS
-221 VDNKIGKVKFK
+221 VDNKTGKINFK

-244 TSTKDKLE
+244 TSAEDQLT
-252 ISNADEVIIY
+252 ISGADEVIIY

-267 NFKKYNDLSAN
+267 NFKKYNDLSGN
-278 PDARVSDYLNK
+278 PDTRVSGYLNH
-289 ALSKKY
+289 ALTKKY
-295 NDELKAHVKKYQKY
+295 SDELALHIKQYQKY
-309 FKRVSLN
+309 FNRVSLD
-316 LGTTE
+316 LGTSE
-321 QSKKTTDV
+321 QAKKTTDL
-329 RIKEFGTSSDP
+329 RIKEFGSSNDP
-340 DLVALYF
+340 ELVALYF

-376 PSWDSKYTV
+376 PAWDSKYTV

-415 SVTGQESAKEMYK
+415 SVTGQESAKEMYH

-441 RITGVV
+441 RITGIV

-460 WLTQHVWNHY
+460 WLTQHLWNHY
-470 LYTGDKEFLKKNY
+470 LYSGDKEFLRKY
-483 DALKGCALFYLD
+483 YAALKGSALFYLD
-495 VLQQDSSKKY
+495 VLQPDPSKQY

-516 KYFKNVS
+516 TYMKNVG

-546 KILNQDKNLSKEIK
+546 KVLNEDQSLAKEVKTALNKLS
-560 IALSK
+560 
-565 LPPMQIGQH
+565 PMQIGQH
-574 AQLQEWLTDMDRTDD
+574 TQLQEWLKDMDRTDD
-589 KHRHISHLYG
+589 QHRHISHLYG

-612 DLAESA
+612 DLAEAA
-618 KNSMIYRGD
+618 KNSMVYRGD

-652 LISDQLTPAPMETQ
+652 LISDQLSPAPMESK

-705 YIYLLPALP
+705 YMYILPALP

-731 EIDMDWKNSKLTKL
+731 EVDIDWKNSKLTKL
-745 NVKSTLGGNARI
+745 TVKSALGGNARI
-757 RIAKD
+757 KVAKD
-762 LKLVTSRTSATNL
+762 MVLVASGASATKSLSL
-775 KKSTVN
+775 KPAEGVN
-781 TETQLMLAKGE
+781 P
-792 NSNEYYQ
+792 NEYYR
-799 VNSIKIPLKSNK
+799 VNSIKTPLVSEK
-811 AELKNFP
+811 AGLKGFP
-818 VPETK
+818 VPETQT
-823 MFDFKTEKGG
+823 FDFKTEKGG
-833 IYLFTSY
+833 TYIFEVQ